1 MKFSKLDIDEVAS
14 LTEHACFLIKTALT
28 RMPGRR
34 SSREK
39 DEARVIALQGLL
51 VSAVMA
57 RHKLGNP
64 GDNVVISSSLNRRLF
79 DAVNDWERQY
89 AGK

>member
-1 MKFSKLDIDEVAS
+1 MKFSKLDEMEVMS
-14 LTEHACFLIKTALT
+14 LAEHACFLIREALT

-39 DEARVIALQGLL
+39 DEAKVIALQGLL

-64 GDNVVISSSLNRRLF
+64 SENVVVSSSLNRRLF
-79 DAVNDWERQY
+79 DAVDDWEKQH
-89 AGK
+89 APK